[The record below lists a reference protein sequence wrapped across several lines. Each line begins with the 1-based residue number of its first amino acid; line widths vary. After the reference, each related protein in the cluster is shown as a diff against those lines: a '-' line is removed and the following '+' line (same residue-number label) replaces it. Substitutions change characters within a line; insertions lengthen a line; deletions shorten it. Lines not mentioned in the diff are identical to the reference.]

1 MMSLKTLRTTA
12 LSATIAA
19 TLALAPALIPTPA
32 FAWRAVNGTEVNP
45 VRKGVFEVIPHGRSG
60 AQQFWCG
67 AGDYARVALGIG
79 PTQRLYIWRAIGPS
93 ETRPGSKSV
102 QFALSPPPGKE
113 DYKPGYSLSVKAEG
127 DNLDV
132 FTAQRY
138 CGSGL
143 PF

>member
-1 MMSLKTLRTTA
+1 MTLKAR
-12 LSATIAA
+12 SAATFAGTIAVL
-19 TLALAPALIPTPA
+19 LALLPDPAL
-32 FAWRAVNGTEVNP
+32 AWRAINRTEVNP

-67 AGDYARVALGIG
+67 AGDYARVVLRVAA
-79 PTQRLYIWRAIGPS
+79 TQRVYIWRAIGPS
-93 ETRPGSKSV
+93 ETRPGAKSV

-113 DYKPGYSLSVKAEG
+113 NYKPGYSLSVKAEG
-127 DNLDV
+127 DSLDA

-138 CGSGL
+138 CGSGS